1 LNKLTPQGEF
11 VFPGVTRDDK
21 SYASVFS
28 KAWRRIVS
36 KAYSPHGLCHAYA
49 SAAHEL
55 GLGEL
60 TITALLGHARL
71 GVTSGYVARLD
82 SLLLTANK
90 VAAYIE
96 GANEGRDSKGAEINK
111 SSIS

>member
-1 LNKLTPQGEF
+1 
-11 VFPGVTRDDK
+11 
-21 SYASVFS
+21 
-28 KAWRRIVS
+28 
-36 KAYSPHGLCHAYA
+36 
-49 SAAHEL
+49 
-55 GLGEL
+55 
-60 TITALLGHARL
+60 
-71 GVTSGYVARLD
+71 VTSGYVARLD